1 MAKRDQL
8 DNIDDSIND
17 IAESLDCICKLIV
30 QLGCEGEEIN
40 GKLDKL
46 IEVLLAGPSMLSS
59 QQRAALRN
67 LLQDEHPHG

>member
-8 DNIDDSIND
+8 DHIEDNVVS
-17 IAESLDCICKLIV
+17 IAESLDCVCKLIV

-40 GKLDKL
+40 DKLDKL

-59 QQRAALRN
+59 EQRVTLRH

>member
-1 MAKRDQL
+1 MARRDQL
-8 DNIDDSIND
+8 DH
-17 IAESLDCICKLIV
+17 IAESVDCIAKLIV

-59 QQRAALRN
+59 QQRAALRH